1 MSRQE
6 RVTTRSLLFVC
17 SELVW
22 GGAERQWSL
31 LIPRLR
37 PRFDVSLLTLV
48 GEGPFYTQLR
58 EAGVPVDCAH
68 MSRRADLNGWRRAL
82 RRADDKPDLIVT
94 QSINADIVGNVIAS
108 RARAAHVRTAHFN
121 VGPGAPRSRYRDLLA
136 RLLAPR
142 VDGVI
147 AVSEAQLPRLQR
159 LGYRSDAIRIVPNAV
174 ELPVVARPA
183 QEVREALGVGAGE
196 FLALLVAALRPE
208 KCAELFVAA
217 VRRAHSADRRV
228 RGVIAGGGPELE
240 RIRALAGADDVV
252 QVLGPRADVP
262 DLMAAADVV
271 CLSSDAEGVPMVLLE
286 AMALGRPTVATRVG
300 GVSEAVEDE
309 TTGLLVPTKDEPAF
323 AAALLRLVVEPELR
337 ARLGEAGRRRH
348 RERFGMDRMIEGY
361 SHVFEEVLEAKGS
374 GRA

>member
-1 MSRQE
+1 
-6 RVTTRSLLFVC
+6 VTAPSLLFVC
-17 SELVW
+17 SELVF

-68 MSRRADLNGWRRAL
+68 MSRRTDLRGWRHAL
-82 RRADDKPDLIVT
+82 RHADRRPDIVVT
-94 QSINADIVGNVIAS
+94 QSINADVVGSVIAS
-108 RARAAHVRTAHFN
+108 RAHAAHVITAHA
-121 VGPGAPRSRYRDLLA
+121 GPGVPSARHRELLG

-142 VDGVI
+142 VDAVI
-147 AVSEAQLPRLQR
+147 AVSDMQLPRWNR
-159 LGYRSDAIRIVPNAV
+159 LGYRTDAIRVVPNGV
-174 ELPVVARPA
+174 ELPALTRPPH
-183 QEVREALGVGAGE
+183 EVREALDIGSGE
-196 FLALLVAALRPE
+196 FVALLVAALRPV
-208 KCAELFVAA
+208 KRPELFVAA

-240 RIRALAGADDVV
+240 RVRAVAGADDVV

-286 AMALGRPTVATRVG
+286 AMALGRPAVATRVG
-300 GVSEAVEDE
+300 GISEAVEHE
-309 TTGLLVPTKDEPAF
+309 KTGLLVPTNDEAAF
-323 AAALLRLVVEPELR
+323 AAALLRLVAEPELR

-348 RERFGMDRMIEGY
+348 RERFGIDRMIEEY
-361 SHVFEEVLEAKGS
+361 SHAFEEVLEAKGS